1 MNFDF
6 DATDIILVIL
16 LVAVIA
22 LLFSPWFSHLRAAF
36 ALISFIDGGFR

>member
-1 MNFDF
+1 MEWN
-6 DATDIILVIL
+6 ATDIVLVIL